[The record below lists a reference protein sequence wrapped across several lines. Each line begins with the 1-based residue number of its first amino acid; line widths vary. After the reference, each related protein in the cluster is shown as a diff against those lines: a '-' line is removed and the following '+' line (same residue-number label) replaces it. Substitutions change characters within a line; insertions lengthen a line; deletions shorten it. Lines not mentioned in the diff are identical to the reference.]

1 MWKKFLYLKIIRTG
15 YYNNILINNSICIN
29 ESVTVLI
36 QFIKTDRGRVKWMS
50 VIYFLFI
57 YLFIYNAIYIHWN
70 NIHYV
75 KHNSLISHKFD
86 VQC

>member
-1 MWKKFLYLKIIRTG
+1 M
-15 YYNNILINNSICIN
+15 
-29 ESVTVLI
+29 LI

-50 VIYFLFI
+50 VIYYLFI